1 MDTTCFDYCLTEDEH
16 REFEKNGFFIVEN
29 VLPQGMV
36 KDLTTVVD
44 RLDAQY
50 RSTED
55 STDQRVPGTID
66 PNRPPAELVGPYD
79 RLNLMDFVGKDEIFL
94 ELLDW
99 YKTFP
104 KVWGIL
110 GWNIQLYHSHMTVTP
125 PGPPDAGEAKKRLG
139 WHQDSARLNHE
150 LETIPQPRISLKVAF
165 FLTDTT
171 EEGRGNFYV
180 LPGSQLRKT
189 PEFPSDGVSDP
200 EEALAV
206 KAPSG
211 SAVFFDR
218 RLWHSASPNYSN
230 IPRKVLFYGY
240 SYRWLRPRD
249 DMTVDHFMDRCD
261 PIRQQLLGASTGGHG
276 YTSPTDEDVPLK
288 LWLAEHLGEEAV
300 AA

>member
-16 REFEKNGFFIVEN
+16 SDFEQNGFFIVEN
-29 VLPQGMV
+29 VLPPEMV

-44 RLDAQY
+44 RLDTQY
-50 RSTED
+50 RSTEI
-55 STDQRVPGTID
+55 SPDQKTPGTID
-66 PNRPPAELVGPYD
+66 PNQPPAELVGPYD

-110 GWNIQLYHSHMTVTP
+110 GWNIQLYHSHLTVTP
-125 PGPPDAGEAKKRLG
+125 PGPPGEAGVKKRLG

-150 LETIPQPRISLKVAF
+150 LETTPQPRISLKVAF

-171 EEGRGNFYV
+171 EQGRGNFYV
-180 LPGSQLRKT
+180 LPGSQRQKT
-189 PEFPSDGVSDP
+189 PDFPPDGVSDP

-211 SAVFFDR
+211 AAVFFDR
-218 RLWHSASPNYSN
+218 RLWHSASPNYSD

>member
-1 MDTTCFDYCLTEDEH
+1 MDTSCFDYCLTEDEH
-16 REFEKNGFFIVEN
+16 LEFEKNGFFIVEN
-29 VLPQGMV
+29 VLPPEMV

-50 RSTED
+50 RSTGA
-55 STDQRVPGTID
+55 SPNQKPATID

-104 KVWGIL
+104 KVWGLL

-125 PGPPDAGEAKKRLG
+125 PGPPDEGAVKKRLG

-150 LETIPQPRISLKVAF
+150 LETTPQPRISLKVAF

-189 PEFPSDGVSDP
+189 PDFPSDGVSDP

-206 KAPSG
+206 KVPSG

-218 RLWHSASPNYSN
+218 RLWHSASPNYSE

-261 PIRQQLLGASTGGHG
+261 PIRRQLLGASTGGHG

>member
-1 MDTTCFDYCLTEDEH
+1 MDTSCFDYCLTEDEH
-16 REFEKNGFFIVEN
+16 REFEKNGFFVVEN
-29 VLPQGMV
+29 AIPLQMV

-44 RLDAQY
+44 RLDGQY

-55 STDQRVPGTID
+55 SSDQKVHGTID

-125 PGPPDAGEAKKRLG
+125 PGPPDAAEVKKRLG
-139 WHQDSARLNHE
+139 WHQDSARLNAE
-150 LETIPQPRISLKVAF
+150 LETIPQPRISLKVGF

-180 LPGSQLRKT
+180 LPGSQRQKT
-189 PEFPSDGVSDP
+189 PDFPPDGVSDP

-206 KAPSG
+206 KVPPG
-211 SAVFFDR
+211 TAVFFDR
-218 RLWHSASPNYSN
+218 RLWHSASPNFSN
-230 IPRKVLFYGY
+230 ISRKVLFYGY

-261 PIRQQLLGASTGGHG
+261 PIRRQLLGASTGGHG

>member
-1 MDTTCFDYCLTEDEH
+1 MDTTCFDYCLTEDEQ
-16 REFEKNGFFIVEN
+16 REFEQNGFFIVEN
-29 VLPQGMV
+29 VLPPEMV

-44 RLDAQY
+44 RLDTQY
-50 RSTED
+50 RG
-55 STDQRVPGTID
+55 TDVSPDQKVHGTID
-66 PNRPPAELVGPYD
+66 PNRPPVELIGPHD

-99 YKTFP
+99 HKTFP

-125 PGPPDAGEAKKRLG
+125 PGPPDAAEAKKRLG
-139 WHQDSARLNHE
+139 WHQDSARLNAE

-218 RLWHSASPNYSN
+218 RLWHSASPNYSD

-261 PIRQQLLGASTGGHG
+261 PIRRQLLGASTGGHG

>member
-1 MDTTCFDYCLTEDEH
+1 M
-16 REFEKNGFFIVEN
+16 
-29 VLPQGMV
+29 
-36 KDLTTVVD
+36 
-44 RLDAQY
+44 
-50 RSTED
+50 
-55 STDQRVPGTID
+55 
-66 PNRPPAELVGPYD
+66 PAM
-79 RLNLMDFVGKDEIFL
+79 R
-94 ELLDW
+94 
-99 YKTFP
+99 
-104 KVWGIL
+104 
-110 GWNIQLYHSHMTVTP
+110 
-125 PGPPDAGEAKKRLG
+125 KRLG
-139 WHQDSARLNHE
+139 WHQDSARLNAE

-180 LPGSQLRKT
+180 LPGSSYERHPNSPRWCFRSGRGISCK
-189 PEFPSDGVSDP
+189 G
-200 EEALAV
+200 AV
-206 KAPSG
+206 RLSG
-211 SAVFFDR
+211 IFDR

>member
-1 MDTTCFDYCLTEDEH
+1 MDTACFDYCLTEDE
-16 REFEKNGFFIVEN
+16 RLEFEKNGFFVVEN
-29 VLPQGMV
+29 AIPSQLV
-36 KDLTTVVD
+36 KDLTVVVD

-50 RSTED
+50 RGREVSPG
-55 STDQRVPGTID
+55 QKVPGTID
-66 PNRPPAELVGPYD
+66 PNRPPTELIGPYD

-94 ELLDW
+94 DLLDW

-104 KVWGIL
+104 KVWGLL

-125 PGPPDAGEAKKRLG
+125 PGPPDEAGVKKRLG

-150 LETIPQPRISLKVAF
+150 LETTPQPRISLKVGF

-180 LPGSQLRKT
+180 LPGSQLQKT
-189 PEFPSDGVSDP
+189 PDFPADDASDP

-206 KAPSG
+206 KVPPG

-218 RLWHSASPNYSN
+218 RLWHSASPNYSE

-261 PIRQQLLGASTGGHG
+261 PIRRQLLGASTGGHG

-288 LWLAEHLGEEAV
+288 LWLAEHFGEESV